1 VRRVYAAAWLLLVLL
16 LGACSSGPFEA
27 ADGPLHP
34 IEPGAVADAIPRPDP
49 VLRAGNTS
57 PYRVNGEVYTVL
69 PSSTGYRERGIA
81 SWYGRKFH
89 GRKTA
94 NGEIFDAY
102 AASAAHRSLPIPGY
116 VRVTNLENYR
126 SIVVRVN
133 DRGPFHSD
141 RIIDLSYGAAIKLGF
156 AEQGTAPVEVVAIDI
171 EGVEDLRADPN
182 LTDWKSDYRYLQVG
196 SFGEQ
201 ASAHRLQRQL
211 LAQLDAPVEV
221 SQFSLRGNAWYRVRV
236 GPVSDRQQLVAL
248 QQQLELLGYIH
259 VKPMPAVE

>member
-1 VRRVYAAAWLLLVLL
+1 MRVYAAALLLVV
-16 LGACSSGPFEA
+16 LGGCSTGPFEA
-27 ADGPLHP
+27 SDGPLHP
-34 IEPGAVADAIPRPDP
+34 IEPEAVADATPRADP

-69 PSSTGYRERGIA
+69 PTSAGYRERGIA

-116 VRVTNLENYR
+116 LRVTNLENYR

-156 AEQGTAPVEVVAIDI
+156 ADQGTAPVELAAIDI
-171 EGVEDLRADPN
+171 EGVEDLRADP
-182 LTDWKSDYRYLQVG
+182 LLADWKSDYRYLQVG
-196 SFGEQ
+196 SFGEK

-236 GPVSDRQQLVAL
+236 GPVPDRQELVSL
-248 QQQLELLGYIH
+248 QQQLRRLGYKHI
-259 VKPMPAVE
+259 KPMPGAE